1 MDRNL
6 VELLDHNQGRELL
19 MRMRQ
24 PSSAGFSLIE
34 LMVAITLLAIL
45 TLLATPGFSDWTRN
59 NRLRSTAES
68 LRSDLQTARAEA
80 IRRNTGTRLQFVSSL
95 DASCA
100 LSTSV
105 AIWVVNAGISQTPA
119 GACGNA
125 PSATS
130 TPYLISKSP
139 IESSKSSD
147 LVLTATRSTVGF
159 DALGRQSATSN
170 PTTSVA
176 TLTVQ
181 LTSAS
186 STCVASGGSVRCLN
200 VIVSP
205 GGDARICDPARSG
218 STDPMTC

>member
-1 MDRNL
+1 M
-6 VELLDHNQGRELL
+6 
-19 MRMRQ
+19 
-24 PSSAGFSLIE
+24 
-34 LMVAITLLAIL
+34 
-45 TLLATPGFSDWTRN
+45 
-59 NRLRSTAES
+59 
-68 LRSDLQTARAEA
+68 
-80 IRRNTGTRLQFVSSL
+80 
-95 DASCA
+95 
-100 LSTSV
+100 
-105 AIWVVNAGISQTPA
+105 AIWVVNAGISHTPA

-139 IESSKSSD
+139 IESSKSRIWCSPQRAAPWASMH
-147 LVLTATRSTVGF
+147 V
-159 DALGRQSATSN
+159 GRQSATSN

-218 STDPMTC
+218 APTP